1 MLVNRNRFL
10 SIVPPMPNG
19 TEAFPS
25 VVIGDGGHRH
35 LFSLGPG
42 SHPGGFVVAV
52 DTIYGSA
59 RMFRDEVST
68 AILYHQHLA
77 VIGKDRKVREIEF
90 HGTVFDIVESAGEHI
105 LEMELGCAL
114 LGRGFSPVLWCHEC
128 TDIVT
133 QMRFVGDT
141 IEMDLFEGG
150 RVVIRAAD
158 GSEVSYGGGR
168 SA

>member
-1 MLVNRNRFL
+1 MSWNSTRFL
-10 SIVPPMPNG
+10 SVVPPLPEG
-19 TEAFPS
+19 TDFSPS
-25 VVIGDGGHRH
+25 VVIGEGGHRH

-42 SHPGGFVVAV
+42 AQPGGFIVAV

-59 RMFRDEVST
+59 RMFCDEMAT

-77 VIGKDRKVREIEF
+77 VIGKDRKVHEVEF
-90 HGTVFDIVESAGEHI
+90 HGTVFDIVENGGEHI

-114 LGRGFSPVLWCHEC
+114 LGRGFSPVLWCHEVP
-128 TDIVT
+128 DIVT
-133 QMRFVGDT
+133 ETRFVGDT
-141 IEMDLFEGG
+141 IEMGLFEGG

-158 GSEVSYGGGR
+158 GSGVSYDDGR

>member
-1 MLVNRNRFL
+1 MLGNSTRFL
-10 SIVPPMPNG
+10 SVVPPLPAG
-19 TEAFPS
+19 AEVVPS

-42 SHPGGFVVAV
+42 AQPGGFVVAV

-59 RMFRDEVST
+59 RMFRDEVAT
-68 AILYHQHLA
+68 AILYHQHLV
-77 VIGKDRKVREIEF
+77 VIGRDRKIREIEF
-90 HGTVFDIVESAGEHI
+90 NGTVFDIVENAGEHI

-114 LGRGFSPVLWCHEC
+114 LGRGFSPVVWSHEVA
-128 TDIVT
+128 DIVT
-133 QMRFVGDT
+133 EMRFVGDM

-150 RVVIRAAD
+150 RVVIRVAD
-158 GSEVSYGGGR
+158 GSEVSYEGGR